1 MIFSKK
7 QFSSRFHSCPKIV
20 LTLQILVL
28 IGSISLYLRRSSH
41 IKTHTS
47 LAAIIPL
54 SSLEITWAEDT
65 IREALR
71 VASPVVVAYADHL
84 SDGTREDLAF
94 VDKLRQTFANSP
106 NLIFV
111 PVLWRSGLS
120 SRFWVRYLRYAAVPF
135 VPLEVDYII
144 WLDADEILDSDIFN
158 EWWMSNQ
165 GLPARQEGATKLAN
179 YFYFRDARF
188 QKVELDDSV
197 VISRRR
203 GMSSDAFFEN
213 PWQEREAFF
222 YAYPGSKHLELG
234 LGGRV
239 MVHHMSWVRSKEG
252 MLQKVS
258 AWGHA
263 GERDWE
269 ALVKEEWSREF
280 NGRDFLNAGNRY
292 RILDKPWIEELR
304 ERRSRQLKNSTS

>member
-28 IGSISLYLRRSSH
+28 IGSISFYFRRSSH

-165 GLPARQEGATKLAN
+165 GLPARQEGATKIAN

-239 MVHHMSWVRSKEG
+239 MVHHMSWVRTKEG

-263 GERDWE
+263 GEQDWE
-269 ALVKEEWSREF
+269 SLVKEEWSREF
-280 NGRDFLNAGNRY
+280 NGRDFINAGNTY
-292 RILDKPWIEELR
+292 RILDRPWIEELR
-304 ERRSRQLKNSTS
+304 ERRSVQIKNSTL

>member
-1 MIFSKK
+1 MIYIKRYCI
-7 QFSSRFHSCPKIV
+7 SRFQSCPKFV
-20 LTLQILVL
+20 LIFQILFL
-28 IGSISLYLRRSSH
+28 IVSLFVYLKRSSH
-41 IKTHTS
+41 NSKTAS
-47 LAAIIPL
+47 LAAVIPL
-54 SSLEITWAEDT
+54 SSLEMTWAEDT

-94 VDKLRQTFANSP
+94 VDKLRLSFANSP

-111 PVLWRSGLS
+111 PILWRSGLS

-135 VPLEVDYII
+135 VPLDIDYII

-158 EWWMSNQ
+158 EWWRSNQ
-165 GLPARQEGATKLAN
+165 GLPARQGGATKLAN
-179 YFYFRDARF
+179 YFYFRDARY
-188 QKVELDDSV
+188 QKIELDDSV
-197 VISRRR
+197 VISKRK
-203 GMSSDAFFEN
+203 GMLSDAFFEN

-222 YAYPGSKHLELG
+222 YAHPGSRHAELG

-304 ERRSRQLKNSTS
+304 KRRSRQLKNSTS